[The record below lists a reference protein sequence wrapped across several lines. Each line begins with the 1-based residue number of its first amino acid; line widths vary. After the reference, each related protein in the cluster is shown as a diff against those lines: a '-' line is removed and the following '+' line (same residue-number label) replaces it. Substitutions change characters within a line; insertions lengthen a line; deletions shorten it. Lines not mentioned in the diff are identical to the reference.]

1 MLRDEKLLA
10 VLLALG
16 VVLGAGRTLTTAN
29 GPAAIRTDSAHLHL
43 VDLDRADA
51 PEMTALPGIGD
62 VLAGRIVA
70 DRESRGPFGRIE
82 TLARVHGIGP
92 VMVERLRSRTRFR
105 PTLDGPE
112 ETR

>member
-10 VLLALG
+10 ALLALG
-16 VVLGAGRTLTTAN
+16 VAFGAWRTLGTTT
-29 GPAAIRTDSAHLHL
+29 GEPAAVRTDAAIVHR

-51 PEMTALPGIGD
+51 AEMTALPGIGP

-70 DRESRGPFGRIE
+70 DRDARGPFGRIE

-92 VMVERLRSRTRFR
+92 VMVERLRTRTRFR
-105 PTLDGPE
+105 
-112 ETR
+112 ETPR